1 MLSASA
7 ERYPAKRIATQ
18 ILLIEDDPRYRELL
32 RAMLEG
38 SGYAVRSAGDGE
50 EGIES
55 FRYRR
60 PDLVITDMIM
70 PHCDG
75 IETIGVLREIDST
88 VPIIAISGGSDN
100 VLMMARS
107 IGAVAALGKPFDDST
122 LLGAIS
128 EAIGR

>member
-1 MLSASA
+1 M
-7 ERYPAKRIATQ
+7 
-18 ILLIEDDPRYRELL
+18 
-32 RAMLEG
+32 MEG
-38 SGYAVRSAGDGE
+38 RGYGVRSAGDGE

-107 IGAVAALGKPFDDST
+107 IGAVAALGQPFDDST
-122 LLGAIS
+122 LLRALPG
-128 EAIGR
+128 AIGRSA